1 MTTAELIEEIRQR
14 AKLLPEEERRALAFE
29 LLDEDDDWQPD
40 AELSAT
46 IAQRVAAIDAGTAK
60 LLTLDQVD
68 AFLAARRARLARTL
82 TSARLRLRGLLRR

>member
-1 MTTAELIEEIRQR
+1 MTTENSSKR
-14 AKLLPEEERRALAFE
+14 AASARSCSPSESGALAFE